1 MIDATLK
8 SKKPFKI
15 RSHHGLV
22 HVLNFM
28 AIGSKR
34 AEKTNLSILSIIAQ
48 FCNYNTK
55 SCSVYVDTIIDKAF
69 ELGFPMSKTPAA
81 QKKRIYRA
89 IMWGMDNLPGFT
101 RKLNSKQNCFG
112 EYLGRRAST
121 FYFDIKVIED
131 HFNSLKPMLEK
142 RMHQEKKSRVTK
154 AEKKAYFSKQLA
166 KNNKVS
172 SSDSCTLSSSSNK
185 CINRVDIS
193 CDSKENR
200 NLSLFAFNLESIIR
214 SAKSKAQS
222 ELEFYKRKLADIDKK
237 RRAKTGK
244 HSPEVH
250 NPVPAIK
257 SEEQYK
263 EQFQS
268 ETQNQATHAEN
279 VERNKIASS
288 FTSGFFKHIGE
299 TEQKLKRGGLQYRTL
314 KKAIEIRVS
323 QIYSDTGELEYSAV
337 EERLHAW
344 GDSRYKVLFL
354 GPPGTGKTMLASRLC
369 DLLPEMSDEEAMET
383 ASVASLTQSEINE
396 HNWKSRPFR
405 APHHSSSMAALV
417 GGGSVPR
424 PGEISLAHNGLLFL
438 DEMPEFDRK
447 VLDSLREPL
456 ESGEIIISRAQGKTR
471 FPARFQLVGAL
482 NPSPTGYYE
491 GNQART
497 NPQAILRYLGR
508 LSGPLLDRFDMS
520 LEIPSLPKGTLAE
533 GGDRGEPTEL
543 VKDRVSLARE
553 SMLNRNGKVNA
564 LLGSREI
571 EAFCPLQK
579 SDAEF
584 LEIALHRL
592 GLSIRAYHRIIKVA
606 RTIADLEG
614 AEQIERSHLAEALG
628 YRAMDR
634 LLKQLTAQAV

>member
-1 MIDATLK
+1 
-8 SKKPFKI
+8 
-15 RSHHGLV
+15 
-22 HVLNFM
+22 
-28 AIGSKR
+28 
-34 AEKTNLSILSIIAQ
+34 
-48 FCNYNTK
+48 
-55 SCSVYVDTIIDKAF
+55 
-69 ELGFPMSKTPAA
+69 
-81 QKKRIYRA
+81 
-89 IMWGMDNLPGFT
+89 
-101 RKLNSKQNCFG
+101 
-112 EYLGRRAST
+112 
-121 FYFDIKVIED
+121 
-131 HFNSLKPMLEK
+131 
-142 RMHQEKKSRVTK
+142 
-154 AEKKAYFSKQLA
+154 
-166 KNNKVS
+166 
-172 SSDSCTLSSSSNK
+172 
-185 CINRVDIS
+185 
-193 CDSKENR
+193 
-200 NLSLFAFNLESIIR
+200 
-214 SAKSKAQS
+214 
-222 ELEFYKRKLADIDKK
+222 
-237 RRAKTGK
+237 
-244 HSPEVH
+244 
-250 NPVPAIK
+250 
-257 SEEQYK
+257 
-263 EQFQS
+263 
-268 ETQNQATHAEN
+268 
-279 VERNKIASS
+279 
-288 FTSGFFKHIGE
+288 
-299 TEQKLKRGGLQYRTL
+299 
-314 KKAIEIRVS
+314 
-323 QIYSDTGELEYSAV
+323 
-337 EERLHAW
+337 
-344 GDSRYKVLFL
+344 
-354 GPPGTGKTMLASRLC
+354 MLASRLC

-491 GNQART
+491 ENQART

-543 VKDRVSLARE
+543 VKERVSLARE

-584 LEIALHRL
+584 LETALHRL

>member
-1 MIDATLK
+1 
-8 SKKPFKI
+8 
-15 RSHHGLV
+15 
-22 HVLNFM
+22 
-28 AIGSKR
+28 
-34 AEKTNLSILSIIAQ
+34 
-48 FCNYNTK
+48 
-55 SCSVYVDTIIDKAF
+55 
-69 ELGFPMSKTPAA
+69 
-81 QKKRIYRA
+81 
-89 IMWGMDNLPGFT
+89 
-101 RKLNSKQNCFG
+101 
-112 EYLGRRAST
+112 
-121 FYFDIKVIED
+121 
-131 HFNSLKPMLEK
+131 
-142 RMHQEKKSRVTK
+142 
-154 AEKKAYFSKQLA
+154 
-166 KNNKVS
+166 
-172 SSDSCTLSSSSNK
+172 
-185 CINRVDIS
+185 
-193 CDSKENR
+193 
-200 NLSLFAFNLESIIR
+200 
-214 SAKSKAQS
+214 
-222 ELEFYKRKLADIDKK
+222 
-237 RRAKTGK
+237 
-244 HSPEVH
+244 
-250 NPVPAIK
+250 
-257 SEEQYK
+257 
-263 EQFQS
+263 
-268 ETQNQATHAEN
+268 
-279 VERNKIASS
+279 
-288 FTSGFFKHIGE
+288 
-299 TEQKLKRGGLQYRTL
+299 
-314 KKAIEIRVS
+314 
-323 QIYSDTGELEYSAV
+323 
-337 EERLHAW
+337 
-344 GDSRYKVLFL
+344 
-354 GPPGTGKTMLASRLC
+354 MLASRLC

-533 GGDRGEPTEL
+533 GGDRGEPTEF
-543 VKDRVSLARE
+543 VKERVSLARE

-584 LEIALHRL
+584 LETALHRL

>member
-1 MIDATLK
+1 MSETTHT
-8 SKKPFKI
+8 I
-15 RSHHGLV
+15 RSHHDLV
-22 HVLNFM
+22 FMLNFL
-28 AIGSKR
+28 AKGSKG
-34 AEKTNLSILSIIAQ
+34 AERTNLSILSIIAD
-48 FCNYNTK
+48 FCNYRTE
-55 SCSVYVDTIIDKAF
+55 SCHPKTDTIVDKAF
-69 ELGFPMSKTPAA
+69 ELGLPMPSKEES
-81 QKKRIYRA
+81 QKNKISRA
-89 IMWGMDNLPGFT
+89 IKWGIENLPGFS
-101 RKLNSKQNCFG
+101 RKLNSKQNEFG
-112 EYLGRRAST
+112 EYEGRKPST
-121 FYFDIKVIED
+121 YFFDLSVIQD
-131 HFNSLKPMLEK
+131 YFNGIKPMLEK
-142 RMHQEKKSRVTK
+142 RLYQQKKAAATK
-154 AEKKAYFSKQLA
+154 AEKKAYRKAQAEKAALEAAPDEANKMLSRDSEILLSSNI
-166 KNNKVS
+166 KNNKRIDLT
-172 SSDSCTLSSSSNK
+172 SDTQARQCNSLSDFNSRNELRTLNDKLAKHVEFLRSKLKQITSKSNK
-185 CINRVDIS
+185 T
-193 CDSKENR
+193 
-200 NLSLFAFNLESIIR
+200 L
-214 SAKSKAQS
+214 
-222 ELEFYKRKLADIDKK
+222 
-237 RRAKTGK
+237 T
-244 HSPEVH
+244 P
-250 NPVPAIK
+250 PALQTL
-257 SEEQYK
+257 EQYQA
-263 EQFQS
+263 QFAQENAQA
-268 ETQNQATHAEN
+268 ETHKQVAA
-279 VERNKIASS
+279 RNETAAS
-288 FTSGFFKHIGE
+288 FADGFFVWIGE
-299 TEQKLKRGGLQYRTL
+299 TPVKR
-314 KKAIEIRVS
+314 KAIRYRPLRMAILSRISE
-323 QIYSDTGELEYSAV
+323 IYSERGDVEYTV
-337 EERLHAW
+337 IEERLTNW
-344 GDSRYKVLFL
+344 GDTSYSKLFL

-584 LEIALHRL
+584 LETALHRL